1 MNLNFVWYLTFV
13 AAAVR
18 CEDAVEV
25 RLSVTVDEEGNTK
38 ELFVPAGEEPEGAA
52 LLFCSDTLAE
62 GIKDKDQLAECVAE
76 MSGAVLA
83 AGLPDGSDCAA
94 IDRGRDDGAPGGAIA
109 YDEE

>member
-76 MSGAVLA
+76 LSKHATATCV
-83 AGLPDGSDCAA
+83 
-94 IDRGRDDGAPGGAIA
+94 RTTGGGMLRA
-109 YDEE
+109 

>member
-1 MNLNFVWYLTFV
+1 M
-13 AAAVR
+13 
-18 CEDAVEV
+18 EHD
-25 RLSVTVDEEGNTK
+25 
-38 ELFVPAGEEPEGAA
+38 P
-52 LLFCSDTLAE
+52 
-62 GIKDKDQLAECVAE
+62 LAECVAE